1 MMTAPTVEMA
11 KIKLLAGKS
20 EAELVAASEQFQ
32 REFLNKQ
39 PGFLRRE
46 LLRLDEGNYLDLV
59 HWRSAAD
66 ANAVMEHIMTSP
78 SCLAYFAVMDMD
90 PDKPDEGVTHY
101 TSLVTYG

>member
-1 MMTAPTVEMA
+1 MTANTVEIA
-11 KIKLLAGKS
+11 KINLAAGKS

-32 REFLNKQ
+32 QEFLGKQ

-66 ANAVMEHIMTSP
+66 ASAVMEHAMASP
-78 SCLAYFAVMDMD
+78 QCQAYFAVMTMD
-90 PDKPDEGVTHY
+90 PDKPDEGVAHY
-101 TSLVTYG
+101 TSLAVYG